1 MRSQSTGHLHLLF
14 FWSGREFFAPPVFL
28 PQTWTAT
35 SGAQYCCADALHSA
49 DKLLIP
55 YSGPFCHHGCRAL
68 HHKSSSGG
76 PHACATPVFR
86 HGTSVRAFAALV
98 IGRAIRFH
106 CDLVLKRN
114 HAEPMRLTRYF
125 LPILRETP

>member
-55 YSGPFCHHGCRAL
+55 YYGPFCHHGCRAL
-68 HHKSSSGG
+68 HHKASSRGLQ
-76 PHACATPVFR
+76 ARATPVFR
-86 HGTSVRAFAALV
+86 RGTSITPLAALV
-98 IGRAIRFH
+98 IGGVIRFH
-106 CDLVLKRN
+106 CDLVFPESRGA
-114 HAEPMRLTRYF
+114 HASVPLF
-125 LPILRETP
+125 PADPA